1 MDFSFRFGAVTAM
14 ISYSSEHRPRPS
26 ASHGAAL
33 NSPHEGRSRPA
44 CPRCNASAIRI
55 PRRFIDRVISVVHP
69 VHRYRCHSFICSWE
83 GNLPST
89 ALVSDRGNA
98 LAATVLNR
106 APANSI
112 APDESS

>member
-1 MDFSFRFGAVTAM
+1 M
-14 ISYSSEHRPRPS
+14 
-26 ASHGAAL
+26 
-33 NSPHEGRSRPA
+33 
-44 CPRCNASAIRI
+44 
-55 PRRFIDRVISVVHP
+55 SVVHP
-69 VHRYRCHSFICSWE
+69 VHRYRCHSFICNWE

-98 LAATVLNR
+98 LAVTLLNR